1 MPGTETFQDRT
12 GPHRIPLHVGTCGRS
27 NCPFEPRPG
36 AWHRDVA
43 PRDRSDLLLGLA
55 FVAVAQVRENIGD
68 VGELLLEI
76 ALE

>member
-1 MPGTETFQDRT
+1 MAGTGTCQDRT
-12 GPHRIPLHVGTCGRS
+12 GPHRIPLHVGIYARS
-27 NCPFEPRPG
+27 NGPFEPRPS

-55 FVAVAQVRENIGD
+55 LVAVAQVRENIGD

>member
-1 MPGTETFQDRT
+1 MAAADPFKQDSAAR
-12 GPHRIPLHVGTCGRS
+12 RQLREKKLS
-27 NCPFEPRPG
+27 FEPRPG

-55 FVAVAQVRENIGD
+55 LVAVAQVRENIGD

>member
-1 MPGTETFQDRT
+1 VPGTGTCQDRT
-12 GPHRIPLHVGTCGRS
+12 GPRRIPLHEGTYARRK
-27 NCPFEPRPG
+27 CPFEPRPG

-55 FVAVAQVRENIGD
+55 LVAVAQVRENIGD